1 MIVIDQFEEALARE
15 RESDPILR
23 QLGDLRDGGLL
34 TVVLTLREDS
44 FGALFVSQETF
55 GERLRRNAIPLRGM
69 DRHELT
75 EAIRLP
81 AEWHGI
87 DVTDPLVEELIEA
100 IRDNPGALPLLEFS
114 LDQMWRALPPGKE
127 TLSSTSIAGSTA

>member
-15 RESDPILR
+15 RESEPILR
-23 QLGDLRDGGLL
+23 QLGDLRDGGIL

-69 DRHELT
+69 DDT
-75 EAIRLP
+75 
-81 AEWHGI
+81 
-87 DVTDPLVEELIEA
+87 
-100 IRDNPGALPLLEFS
+100 N
-114 LDQMWRALPPGKE
+114 
-127 TLSSTSIAGSTA
+127 